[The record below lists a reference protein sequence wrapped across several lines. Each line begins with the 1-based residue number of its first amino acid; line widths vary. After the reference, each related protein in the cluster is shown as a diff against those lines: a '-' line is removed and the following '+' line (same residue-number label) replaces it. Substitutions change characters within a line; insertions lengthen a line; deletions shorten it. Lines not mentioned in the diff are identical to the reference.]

1 MNTRYNHLRPYR
13 VTVRHDAGRV
23 TITVTAQNKHAAAAM
38 VERCENCPRSAIL
51 AVTPVKG

>member
-1 MNTRYNHLRPYR
+1 MNTRYNYFRTYR
-13 VTVRHDAGRV
+13 VTVRHDGGIFTV
-23 TITVTAQNKHAAAAM
+23 KVTAQNKHAAAAM